1 VWRREQ
7 TAIDAGTC
15 FVILVYQYCQQ
26 IYTKIIAINFFCII
40 KFVAT
45 RVKAVLLLAKQTAA
59 LFIID
64 FYLMTFVQDIPCHV
78 WINDQTF
85 WR

>member
-1 VWRREQ
+1 MRVQ
-7 TAIDAGTC
+7 TAIAAGTC

-26 IYTKIIAINFFCII
+26 IYTKIIAINFFSVIN
-40 KFVAT
+40 FVAT
-45 RVKAVLLLAKQTAA
+45 RVKAVLLLAKQTAP

-64 FYLMTFVQDIPCHV
+64 YYLMTFVQDVPCHV
-78 WINDQTF
+78 WINGQTF